1 MKQTHQLWASRQVQA
16 DSRKA
21 GNSNTMSGTGAT
33 EMKKQ
38 QKEITKSYKLKVTVQ
53 RPGMATIA
61 AQRAKTLRS

>member
-1 MKQTHQLWASRQVQA
+1 
-16 DSRKA
+16 
-21 GNSNTMSGTGAT
+21 MSGTGAT